1 MDWIAHYNKNTVSAE
16 EAVRIVDSGDRVY
29 LDPSVNSFIPNALAA
44 RSAELSDVRVMF
56 QGPFEHQDW
65 LGGGYRDSFNLVA
78 HFYLGAFSRPAHD
91 KKLIDYYPMILS
103 HEFKPYMRSASPGL

>member
-1 MDWIAHYNKNTVSAE
+1 MDWIAHYNKITVSPE

-44 RSAELSDVRVMF
+44 RSAELSDVRIMF

-65 LGGGYRDSFNLVA
+65 WVGDIRTASIWSPISILG
-78 HFYLGAFSRPAHD
+78 P
-91 KKLIDYYPMILS
+91 
-103 HEFKPYMRSASPGL
+103 SPVLPTTKS

>member
-1 MDWIAHYNKNTVSAE
+1 MDWIAHYNKITVSPE

-56 QGPFEHQDW
+56 QGPFEYQDW
-65 LGGGYRDSFNLVA
+65 LGGGYQRQLQSGRTFLSWG
-78 HFYLGAFSRPAHD
+78 LLPSRP
-91 KKLIDYYPMILS
+91 
-103 HEFKPYMRSASPGL
+103 